1 MFVFCIFYLKK
12 EESNKQVKENIYIYI
27 ENHILTL
34 LSTKQKKNK
43 KGAKIYNLTS

>member
-12 EESNKQVKENIYIYI
+12 VESNKQVKENIYTYI

-34 LSTKQKKNK
+34 LSTKQKKTK
-43 KGAKIYNLTS
+43 KVQKYII